1 MEKTEGNLQEEIAAC
16 SKLAKKDDSWEG
28 EGHGHTH
35 WKGKHRAQKK
45 EKQQKPAKFIRADT
59 QETEEALKL
68 GIHCRSQVSGILPFI
83 ESPPSS

>member
-1 MEKTEGNLQEEIAAC
+1 MEKTEGNLQEEIAPC

-28 EGHGHTH
+28 EGHTH
-35 WKGKHRAQKK
+35 LKGKHRAQKK

-83 ESPPSS
+83 ESPFSS

>member
-1 MEKTEGNLQEEIAAC
+1 MEKTEEGDLQEAIAAC
-16 SKLAKKDDSWEG
+16 SKLAQKDDSWEW
-28 EGHGHTH
+28 EGHTH
-35 WKGKHRAQKK
+35 WKGKHQAQKK

-59 QETEEALKL
+59 QETEEAPKL